1 MLILVLT
8 KCGKITAYSEWVNL
22 RRIWAMLDS
31 RICSSLCQSIHILM
45 NEILILLKTPIKEIN
60 MLGFKNRSASSD
72 MRMIFFYAR
81 FQLEYRYT
89 SMLHLLD
96 TFWIYLIIKTI
107 LLHAF
112 GILTWK
118 GKYRRFF
125 LEKMKYPWFFSVGAV
140 CI

>member
-72 MRMIFFYAR
+72 MRMIFFMPDSSLNTGTLVCCICWTHSE
-81 FQLEYRYT
+81 F
-89 SMLHLLD
+89 
-96 TFWIYLIIKTI
+96 I
-107 LLHAF
+107 LLLKLF
-112 GILTWK
+112 
-118 GKYRRFF
+118 YSMP
-125 LEKMKYPWFFSVGAV
+125 LEF
-140 CI
+140 